1 MIHTVIELSAFIL
14 CWEIFI
20 YLFTENGLNI
30 ENCKG
35 NATNG
40 AANMQGKYNGF
51 F

>member
-1 MIHTVIELSAFIL
+1 MLGN
-14 CWEIFI
+14 I

-35 NATNG
+35 NATDG

-51 F
+51 SDKTI